1 MNLSGVC
8 SSMQSEGEKTT
19 ARGPQRIVN
28 DNGLV
33 YDGGGGDK
41 NYEQESREL

>member
-1 MNLSGVC
+1 MNLSGVG
-8 SSMQSEGEKTT
+8 SSKQNEGEKTP

-41 NYEQESREL
+41 NYEQESSE